1 MPYDAET
8 DSFICKN
15 EKRLVHKGSRK
26 YVTEAGYE
34 TCRDYYTCEDCRGCP
49 YASECKNTEKNRTV
63 QVSHRLNELKRKA
76 NENLCSEKGLQLRAQ
91 RVVEVEQTFGRIKG
105 CWSFRR
111 FHLRGKDKVKIEW
124 GLLAIAHNITKM
136 ALEG

>member
-1 MPYDAET
+1 MLNDAP
-8 DSFICKN
+8 F
-15 EKRLVHKGSRK
+15 L
-26 YVTEAGYE
+26 AGHS
-34 TCRDYYTCEDCRGCP
+34 T
-49 YASECKNTEKNRTV
+49 
-63 QVSHRLNELKRKA
+63 
-76 NENLCSEKGLQLRAQ
+76 
-91 RVVEVEQTFGRIKG
+91 VEVEQTFGRIKG